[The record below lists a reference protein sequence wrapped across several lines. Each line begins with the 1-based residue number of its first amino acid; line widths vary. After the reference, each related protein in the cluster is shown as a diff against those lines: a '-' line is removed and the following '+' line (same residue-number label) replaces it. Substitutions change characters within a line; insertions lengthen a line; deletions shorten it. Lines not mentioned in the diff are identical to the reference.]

1 MIQKLPLANHRSS
14 PILMPDEAFLARV
27 SNFFC
32 DAFISRCG
40 GLVVDH
46 GPRRQESLIRH
57 FPIMATEIERKFQVT
72 GDLWRDGTPGVRIAQ
87 GYLSQDPDRTVRVRI
102 AEERAWLTIK
112 GRCEGITRAE
122 FEYAIPL
129 DEARAL
135 LDLCLPSV
143 IDKTRYRIPFC
154 GHLWEIDVFHGDN
167 EGLVIAEVELADAS
181 ISPTLPPWVG
191 LEVSSDSRYFNSSL
205 AVMPYAQCS

>member
-1 MIQKLPLANHRSS
+1 MIENRDLKRLLYFGLLFPTVTLNVWVLGGVLSYFQQLVTLLIVSA
-14 PILMPDEAFLARV
+14 ILAFLLDYVVR
-27 SNFFC
+27 
-32 DAFISRCG
+32 
-40 GLVVDH
+40 GL
-46 GPRRQESLIRH
+46 
-57 FPIMATEIERKFQVT
+57 ER
-72 GDLWRDGTPGVRIAQ
+72 
-87 GYLSQDPDRTVRVRI
+87 VRVRL
-102 AEERAWLTIK
+102 AEESAWLTIK

-154 GHLWEIDVFHGDN
+154 GHLWEIDIFHGDN

-191 LEVSSDSRYFNSSL
+191 LEVSSDSRYFNSCL
-205 AVMPYAQCS
+205 AVMPYAQW